1 MRGILHLKWGCDSMR
16 KSIRLAAAL
25 VSLQCIAGD
34 AFAHG
39 GRTDGQGCHHHRRSG
54 GYHCHGGGH
63 VQSHRSAT
71 TLGLYSAPSRLPV
84 QSAAISLPT
93 PHHAPPP
100 KSERSTCPG
109 TSREDREKIMTMQM
123 QIQDLN
129 YEILE
134 LRAQLLQ
141 AKTTSPTRRAEI
153 GNVWE

>member
-1 MRGILHLKWGCDSMR
+1 MR
-16 KSIRLAAAL
+16 KSIQLAAAL

-39 GRTDGQGCHHHRRSG
+39 GRTDGQGCHHDRRSG

-100 KSERSTCPG
+100 KSERSTCSG
-109 TSREDREKIMTMQM
+109 TSREDREKIMTMEM

-141 AKTTSPTRRAEI
+141 AKTTSPTRRAET

>member
-1 MRGILHLKWGCDSMR
+1 MR
-16 KSIRLAAAL
+16 KTIQFAVAL
-25 VSLQCIAGD
+25 VSLQCIVGA
-34 AFAHG
+34 ALAHG
-39 GRTDGQGCHHHRRSG
+39 GRTDGQGCHHDRRNG

-63 VQSHRSAT
+63 VQSHSASAA

-84 QSAAISLPT
+84 QSATTSLAA
-93 PHHAPPP
+93 PHHALPP
-100 KSERSTCPG
+100 KSERPTCSD
-109 TSREDREKIMTMQM
+109 TSRADREKIMTMEM

-141 AKTTSPTRRAEI
+141 AKTTSTTRRAVT